1 VEELASY
8 YQKLG
13 YNGIPVK
20 IDIPKNLVWKL
31 WVYPKRCTIKCMNKS
46 IINSDFGKT

>member
-1 VEELASY
+1 MVQGVEELASY

-20 IDIPKNLVWKL
+20 IDIPKNLV
-31 WVYPKRCTIKCMNKS
+31 
-46 IINSDFGKT
+46 